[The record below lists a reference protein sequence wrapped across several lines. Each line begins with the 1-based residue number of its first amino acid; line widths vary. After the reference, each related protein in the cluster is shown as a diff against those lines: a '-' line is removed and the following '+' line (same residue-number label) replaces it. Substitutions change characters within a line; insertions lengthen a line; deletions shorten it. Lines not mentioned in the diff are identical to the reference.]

1 MRELAHAVQDGDEAE
16 DLTQSSPP
24 VPVRQG
30 AGGAAQQTGGQVA
43 GHEEDG
49 DVRLAEA
56 VLAVQLVDVGPLQ
69 PVREESQQV
78 GGEVEPLQAHQA
90 GALTG
95 PANTPLSSAAPGFEM
110 NQSGEAAD

>member
-1 MRELAHAVQDGDEAE
+1 MRWF
-16 DLTQSSPP
+16 
-24 VPVRQG
+24 
-30 AGGAAQQTGGQVA
+30 AGPLVCGCVGVLVCWCVG
-43 GHEEDG
+43 DG
-49 DVRLAEA
+49 DVSLAVA